1 MNITSLY
8 KERANLRTI
17 LIGVLIGLI
26 GVVLIV
32 IATTVD
38 WLIAHP
44 GFQTPIRELGGIL
57 FATVTVAS
65 LWELYAK
72 RAFLEEVMTATGIAE
87 DVQKARLLSITNN
100 FVRGIRWD
108 ELFCKANNLTIFFS
122 YGNPWR
128 DGEELSDLAARHNT
142 HVELMLPDPN
152 DEKVM
157 LELSRRFDETPEE
170 VKHGIVQTEREF
182 KDLFSEVKAGTRFS
196 IWYLSFA
203 PVFSYYIFDQV
214 VVLTLYKH
222 RRGRVK
228 IPAFVFERGG
238 QLYEFI
244 KAEHEAIIKESNHLA
259 RQVFPSNI

>member
-1 MNITSLY
+1 MDRVKLY

-17 LIGVLIGLI
+17 LIGVLIGLF
-26 GVVLIV
+26 GVLLVV
-32 IATTVD
+32 IATTTD

-57 FATVTVAS
+57 FATVTVAL

-72 RAFLEEVMTATGIAE
+72 RAFLAEVMTAANIAE
-87 DVQKARLLSITNN
+87 DVRAARLLNITNN
-100 FVRGIRWD
+100 FVRGIHWD
-108 ELFCKANNLTIFFS
+108 EFFRRANNLTIFFS

-128 DGEELSDLAARHNT
+128 DYGEELRNLAARHNT
-142 HVELMLPDPN
+142 RVQLMLPDPN

-157 LELSRRFDETPEE
+157 IELSRRFDETPEE
-170 VKHGIVQTEREF
+170 VKHGIVKTEREF
-182 KDLFSEVKAGTRFS
+182 KDLFDVVKASTQFS

-203 PVFSYYIFDQV
+203 PVFSYYIFDEV

-222 RRGRVK
+222 RRERVA
-228 IPAFVFERGG
+228 IPAFVFEKGG
-238 QLYEFI
+238 QLYDFI

-259 RQVFPSNI
+259 KQVFP